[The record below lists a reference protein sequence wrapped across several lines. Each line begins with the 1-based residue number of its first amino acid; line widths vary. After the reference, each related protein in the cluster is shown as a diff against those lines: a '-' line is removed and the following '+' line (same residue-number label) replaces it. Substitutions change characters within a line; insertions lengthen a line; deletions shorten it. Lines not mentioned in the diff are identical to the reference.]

1 MYRTVFWTLWAGGMI
16 WENCI
21 KTCII
26 SYKKRIASPGSMQD
40 TGSLGL
46 YLFVNLNILLSDFKG
61 SFFHNWKIKI
71 LFAFEYVSRWF
82 IEQIHQVV
90 PLDIDMSW
98 PVYSHMCILPP
109 FFFPS
114 FLSSILTCLPS
125 FLPIYLP
132 GEGLFISSLRY
143 IYTSLWLMLKLR
155 IICLLFFL

>member
-1 MYRTVFWTLWAGGMI
+1 MLLVLLAVGFHQLEYEL
-16 WENCI
+16 
-21 KTCII
+21 
-26 SYKKRIASPGSMQD
+26 YP
-40 TGSLGL
+40 
-46 YLFVNLNILLSDFKG
+46 YLFVNLNILLSNFKG
-61 SFFHNWKIKI
+61 FFFHNWRIKI
-71 LFAFEYVSRWF
+71 LFAFEYVSRWSV
-82 IEQIHQVV
+82 EQIHQVV

-98 PVYSHMCILPP
+98 PVYNHMCILPP

-155 IICLLFFL
+155 IICLLFFSLRILGIMTDIQPTSYM